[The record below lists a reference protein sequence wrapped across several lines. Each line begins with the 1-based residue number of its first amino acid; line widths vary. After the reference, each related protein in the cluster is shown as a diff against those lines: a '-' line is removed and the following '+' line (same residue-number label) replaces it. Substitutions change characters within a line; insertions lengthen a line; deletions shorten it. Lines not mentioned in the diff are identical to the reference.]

1 METTQ
6 KYIRVTTIQ
15 DAVQQVKE
23 QTNAIFV
30 AGGTDV
36 FVNKQQGNIEAD
48 CLIDIS
54 GIQDLKTVVKNE
66 SSIEIGALISLE
78 NIVLSEEIKLHFTA
92 LIQAALAVATPVIRK
107 TATIGGNVLCENRC
121 FYYNQSEW
129 WREAV
134 GHCLKCNG
142 DICLATGG
150 MKNCFSKFVSDTA
163 PVLIAYGAFAI
174 LIDADGEKK
183 VPLESIYT
191 GDGVVSVV
199 LNKKTLLKSILIPF
213 SKSKV
218 IFKKLRPRKT
228 LDFTS
233 LTTAIALDDKQKLRI
248 VIGGVDPKPVVL
260 DADLSKEDVQ
270 QIVATAIKKP
280 RVVENDFYS
289 RLYRKDMIKVFV
301 ENSLTELGI
310 QVNSNIN

>member
-1 METTQ
+1 MEATQSYIKVKTTNE
-6 KYIRVTTIQ
+6 
-15 DAVQQVKE
+15 AMQQINSL
-23 QTNAIFV
+23 QNAIFV

-36 FVNKQQGNIEAD
+36 FVNKQQGNIEAGY
-48 CLIDIS
+48 LIDVS
-54 GIQDLKTVVKNE
+54 GIEDLMTCRLYDDR
-66 SSIEIGALISLE
+66 IEIGAMFTLE
-78 NIVLSEEIKLHFTA
+78 KIIQSETINTHFPT
-92 LIQAALAVATPVIRK
+92 LVQAALAVATPVIRK

-150 MKNCFSKFVSDTA
+150 RKNCFSKFVSDTA
-163 PVLIAYGAFAI
+163 PVLIAYGATAI
-174 LIDADGEKK
+174 LIDADGERC

-191 GDGVVSVV
+191 GDGIVSVT
-199 LNKKTLLKSILIPF
+199 LNKKTLLKSIEIPL
-213 SKSKV
+213 STKKV

-233 LTTAIALDDKQKLRI
+233 LTTAVSLDNKMNLRM
-248 VIGGVDPKPVVL
+248 VIGGVDPKPIVVEGNL
-260 DADLSKEDVQ
+260 KKEDLLQLVT
-270 QIVATAIKKP
+270 TAIKKP

-289 RLYRKDMIKVFV
+289 RTYRKDMIKVFI
-301 ENSLTELGI
+301 ENSLNELGI
-310 QVNSNIN
+310 QIN